1 MNWKGHILLYCA
13 ASLACAPA
21 ISAAESQPQQI
32 ESRLETQTASVVAGS
47 DGIVLAVIG
56 EKSEKFHIYS
66 ITGQL
71 VKAIEVGAGGSE
83 RVELPRGCY
92 IVKCSRWS
100 KKVMVR

>member
-13 ASLACAPA
+13 TFLAGT
-21 ISAAESQPQQI
+21 SAVRAVESQPQQI
-32 ESRLETQTASVVAGS
+32 ESRLETQKASVIAGS
-47 DGIVLAVIG
+47 DGIALTVAD
-56 EKSEKFHIYS
+56 EKPEKFHIYS

-71 VKAIEVGAGGSE
+71 VKTIEVGAGGSE

-100 KKVMVR
+100 KKVMVK